1 MQAAGMT
8 HQGHL
13 RARNE
18 DAYWFDERRGFL
30 AIADGLGGHG
40 FGHLASQ
47 KAIDFVTRDVQS
59 GNLHRDDP
67 ALTTLVQAVNRH
79 IYQLSQDHPGA
90 DGMRSTL
97 ACLHCQDA
105 VFNCAWL
112 GDSRIYLG
120 IAVDSLQCVS
130 DDHTLFAQKKR
141 QGIRPQP
148 EDKHL
153 LTRSIGGP
161 FEVNVGTRQVPMSES
176 GEYRAL
182 LATDGLHTAVTHR
195 EMSEILFQ
203 DISLAEIC
211 EQLIHAA
218 LRQGGPDNISVIVAK
233 GISAH

>member
-47 KAIDFVTRDVQS
+47 KAIDFVTRMFS
-59 GNLHRDDP
+59 PEAFIGMTRHSP
-67 ALTTLVQAVNRH
+67 LVQAVNRH

-97 ACLHCQDA
+97 ACLHWRDA

-120 IAVDSLQCVS
+120 TSIESLQCVS

-161 FEVNVGTRQVPMSES
+161 FEVNVGTRQIRCSRAASIVPCSPLTAYTCGDAPRNERDS
-176 GEYRAL
+176 LSRYFVSRNLRAIDSCRVK
-182 LATDGLHTAVTHR
+182 TRRTR
-195 EMSEILFQ
+195 
-203 DISLAEIC
+203 
-211 EQLIHAA
+211 
-218 LRQGGPDNISVIVAK
+218 
-233 GISAH
+233 

>member
-13 RARNE
+13 RAPNE

-30 AIADGLGGHG
+30 AIADGVGGHG

-47 KAIDFVTRDVQS
+47 EAIDFVMRDVQS
-59 GNLHRDDP
+59 GNFHKDDP
-67 ALTTLVQAVNRH
+67 TLTALLQAVNRH
-79 IYQLSQDHPGA
+79 IYQLSQEHPDA

-97 ACLHCQDA
+97 ACLHWKDA
-105 VFNCAWL
+105 VFHCAWL

-120 IAVDSLQCVS
+120 TCTDSLQCVS
-130 DDHTLFAQKKR
+130 DDHTVFAQKKR

-161 FEVNVGTRQVPMSES
+161 FEVNVGTSQIQMPDSD
-176 GEYRAL
+176 EYRAL
-182 LATDGLHTAVTHR
+182 LATDGLHNVVTHQ
-195 EMSEILFQ
+195 EISTILFQ
-203 DISLAEIC
+203 DISLTEIC
-211 EQLIHAA
+211 EQLIRAA
-218 LRQGGPDNISVIVAK
+218 LRQGGPDNVSVIVAR
-233 GISAH
+233 GALAH

>member
-18 DAYWFDERRGFL
+18 DAFWFDERRGFL

-59 GNLHRDDP
+59 GSLHRDDP
-67 ALTTLVQAVNRH
+67 TLTALVQAVNRH

-97 ACLHCQDA
+97 ACLHWRDA
-105 VFNCAWL
+105 VFDCAWL

-120 IAVDSLQCVS
+120 TSIESLQCVS

-161 FEVNVGTRQVPMSES
+161 FEVNVGTRQIPIPES

-182 LATDGLHTAVTHR
+182 LATDGLHNVVTHR
-195 EMSEILFQ
+195 EISEILFQ
-203 DISLAEIC
+203 DISLVEIC
-211 EQLIHAA
+211 KQLIHVA

-233 GISAH
+233 GMSAH